1 VSYTRGYD
9 PQTGEWNDSLLGEF
23 LWSSVNVSE
32 AVPDVMTPATW
43 SLWQIL
49 HHDANPIRVPGDY
62 AFCGNICG
70 RPYLNLSL
78 VVSLYHAL
86 GKDMREELHGD
97 LIASAPADLDVPVIR
112 FSPLAVIWKVLP
124 GMLKAQRYAGGDGQH
139 IPRFVAGTPDWCR
152 DVQAKVR
159 GAGDRTEL
167 LTVWRATIRPYFLQ
181 ACRLLRSVTMSFSD
195 PATSLHLELNRLV
208 GEADAN
214 ALLSNLSGPSL
225 HLESLGP
232 VLGLA
237 QVADGTMKRDEYMRR
252 YGHRGPHE
260 MELFA
265 PGADEDPD
273 WLEKRLAELGQ
284 PATSV
289 ASLLENQRAERGS
302 AWQRFEI
309 SHPREVAGVQRRLE
323 VVASAAR
330 TREAVRSEVTR
341 LTRLVRRYV
350 LRCGEVTGLGDSVF
364 FLSLDEI
371 AAVLSGDTAST
382 TLIPA
387 RRTAYDRYASLP
399 PYPGVIVGSFDP
411 FRWASDPH
419 RRTDYY
425 DARSGSAHANLSTI
439 KGFAGAAGRVEGVV
453 RRLDRPEDG
462 TALQQGE
469 VLVTVTTNVGWTLLF
484 PRLAAVVT
492 DVGAP
497 LSHAAI
503 VARELGIPA
512 VVGCGDATARLK
524 TGDRVRVDGS
534 RGVVELLG
542 DEHR

>member
-1 VSYTRGYD
+1 MPLTTGYD

-32 AVPDVMTPATW
+32 AVPDVMTPVTW
-43 SLWQIL
+43 SLWQIF
-49 HHDANPIRVPGDY
+49 HHDANPIRVPGGY

-78 VVSLYHAL
+78 VVSLYRAL

-97 LIASAPADLDVPVIR
+97 LIASAPADLDVPIIH
-112 FSPLAVIWKVLP
+112 FSPLAVLWTVAP
-124 GMLKAQRYAGGDGQH
+124 GMLKAQRYAGADVQR

-152 DVQAKVR
+152 DLQTKIHDADS
-159 GAGDRTEL
+159 GQTL
-167 LTVWRATIRPYFLQ
+167 LTLWRDTIRPTFFQ

-195 PATSLHLELNRLV
+195 PATSLHRELNRLV

-214 ALLSNLSGPSL
+214 TLLSNLAGSGAD
-225 HLESLGP
+225 LESLGP

-237 QVADGTMKRDEYMRR
+237 RVADGTMKRDEYMKR

-284 PATSV
+284 PSTGV
-289 ASLLENQRAERGS
+289 ESLLENQRGEWAS

-309 SHPREVAGVQRRLE
+309 RHPQAVAGVQRRLE
-323 VVASAAR
+323 AVAAAAR

-341 LTRLVRRYV
+341 LTRLVRRYI
-350 LRCGEVTGLGDSVF
+350 LRCGELTGLGDGVF

-371 AAVLSGDTAST
+371 AAVLSRDTASAV
-382 TLIPA
+382 LIPA
-387 RRTAYDRYASLP
+387 RRTAYDRYVSLP
-399 PYPGVIVGSFDP
+399 PYPAIIVGCFDP

-419 RRTDYY
+419 RRADYY
-425 DARSGSAHANLSTI
+425 DSRSERAHANLATI
-439 KGFAGAAGRVEGVV
+439 KGFAGAAGCVEGVV
-453 RRLDRPEDG
+453 RRIDRPEDG

-469 VLVTVTTNVGWTLLF
+469 VLVTVTTNVGWTPLF

-534 RGVVELLG
+534 RGLVELLG